1 MTSKNVLKLND
12 LRSETDLIN
21 KKSGYDLIFLNDFT
35 LQANVGVYKYE
46 KEKTQPI
53 KINVIAKVRNPK
65 RINDNNLQSVVCYNQ
80 ISKKIKKIIKSGHT
94 ILLEKLAEK
103 IFQECFKNKRIE
115 TMKIRLEKPEA
126 IEGAGGAGIEVER
139 SRIENEEY

>member
-35 LQANVGVYKYE
+35 LQANVGVYKHE

-53 KINVIAKVRNPK
+53 KINVVAKVRNPK

-80 ISKKIKKIIKSGHT
+80 ISKKIKKIIRSGHT

-126 IEGAGGAGIEVER
+126 IEGAAGAGIEVER
-139 SRIENEEY
+139 SRIEK

>member
-21 KKSGYDLIFLNDFT
+21 KQSGYDLIFLNDFT
-35 LQANVGVYKYE
+35 IQANVGVYKHE
-46 KEKTQPI
+46 KEKSQPV
-53 KINVIAKVRNPK
+53 KINIVAKVRNPK
-65 RINDNNLQSVVCYNQ
+65 KINDNNLQSVVCYNQ

-126 IEGAGGAGIEVER
+126 IEGAAGAGIEVER
-139 SRIENEEY
+139 SRIEK

>member
-21 KKSGYDLIFLNDFT
+21 KQSGYDLIFLNDFT
-35 LQANVGVYKYE
+35 IQANVGVYKHE
-46 KEKTQPI
+46 KEKSQPV
-53 KINVIAKVRNPK
+53 KINIVAKVRNPK
-65 RINDNNLQSVVCYNQ
+65 KINDNNLQSVVCYNQ

-115 TMKIRLEKPEA
+115 TKLY
-126 IEGAGGAGIEVER
+126 GG
-139 SRIENEEY
+139 SQKNY

>member
-35 LQANVGVYKYE
+35 LQANVGVYKHE

-103 IFQECFKNKRIE
+103 IIQECFKNKRIE

-139 SRIENEEY
+139 SRIEK

>member
-1 MTSKNVLKLND
+1 MTLKNVLKLND

-35 LQANVGVYKYE
+35 LQANVGVYKHE

-94 ILLEKLAEK
+94 VLLEKLAEK

-126 IEGAGGAGIEVER
+126 IEDAVGAGIEVER
-139 SRIENEEY
+139 SRIEK

>member
-1 MTSKNVLKLND
+1 MTSKNVLKLSD

-35 LQANVGVYKYE
+35 LQANVGVYKHE

-103 IFQECFKNKRIE
+103 IIQECFKNKRIE

-126 IEGAGGAGIEVER
+126 IEGAVGAGIEVER
-139 SRIENEEY
+139 SRIEK

>member
-35 LQANVGVYKYE
+35 LQANVGVYKHE

-53 KINVIAKVRNPK
+53 KINMVAKVRNPK

-126 IEGAGGAGIEVER
+126 IEGAAGAGIEVER
-139 SRIENEEY
+139 SRIEK

>member
-12 LRSETDLIN
+12 LISETDLIN
-21 KKSGYDLIFLNDFT
+21 KKSGYDLIFLNNFT
-35 LQANVGVYKYE
+35 LQANVGVYKHE
-46 KEKTQPI
+46 KEKAQPI

-126 IEGAGGAGIEVER
+126 IEGAAGAGIEVER
-139 SRIENEEY
+139 SRIEK

>member
-21 KKSGYDLIFLNDFT
+21 KKSGYDLIFLNDLT
-35 LQANVGVYKYE
+35 LQANVGVYKHE

-103 IFQECFKNKRIE
+103 IIQECFKNKRIE

-126 IEGAGGAGIEVER
+126 IEGAVGAGIEVER
-139 SRIENEEY
+139 SRIEK

>member
-35 LQANVGVYKYE
+35 LQANVGVYRHE

-126 IEGAGGAGIEVER
+126 IEGAVGAGIEVER
-139 SRIENEEY
+139 SRIEK

>member
-35 LQANVGVYKYE
+35 LQANVGVYKHE

-65 RINDNNLQSVVCYNQ
+65 RINLPISVSDPVGLGVGCGRCIRGILKAFERVRRIFAPTFQ
-80 ISKKIKKIIKSGHT
+80 RRHPLRGRLGMIRKKG
-94 ILLEKLAEK
+94 LCL
-103 IFQECFKNKRIE
+103 
-115 TMKIRLEKPEA
+115 P
-126 IEGAGGAGIEVER
+126 
-139 SRIENEEY
+139 SR

>member
-21 KKSGYDLIFLNDFT
+21 KKSGYDLIFLNNFT
-35 LQANVGVYKYE
+35 LQANVGVYKHE

-126 IEGAGGAGIEVER
+126 IEGAVGAGIEVER
-139 SRIENEEY
+139 SRIEK

>member
-35 LQANVGVYKYE
+35 LQANVGVYKHE
-46 KEKTQPI
+46 KERTQPI

-126 IEGAGGAGIEVER
+126 IEGAAGAGIEVER
-139 SRIENEEY
+139 SRIEK